1 MISNIFLFIIAS
13 SYILSSYSFV
23 PYNANNYLLRIL
35 NTRAAKAARAA
46 KAPPRD
52 SGNMNL
58 NNCNM
63 RYMNDISRR
72 NIIELLP
79 YSVFPVIIHPKYV
92 LAYKNTRPVD
102 IKDDIV
108 INKVAVFGASGY
120 TGGDTVRTLLNK
132 NINVVAIT
140 RRNVEIVDRNN
151 AKSNT
156 LVIDNIKDKDK
167 IKKVAG
173 VDVIKPETLDGILYG
188 CDAVIYCAASRPA
201 VKITGTPGTEAYD
214 RMLNDTNANKANGE
228 IAEPSSNVEDIGL
241 VNVAKEAIKA
251 NVKRL
256 VIVSSICAKC
266 QLGKEN
272 YGETIDRGFASCD
285 SCYKKQTGEERVRIL
300 YKNVPANMSYTI
312 VRPGML
318 SPGERRGATEV
329 EFNQGVSK
337 SGIISR
343 IDLADV
349 LVAAAKTNKGAQ
361 KTFEVYYKDTA
372 QPVDMY
378 KSLKTC
384 KEMGKSVKEC
394 FFGEGYNNTEPLS
407 IDKMLNTTIKGTIF
421 PSGNEVSGDNYEKML
436 GSLTKDV
443 YESYDINLLMSKD
456 II

>member
-1 MISNIFLFIIAS
+1 MFIKHIIFVITISNIFFVN
-13 SYILSSYSFV
+13 SFV
-23 PYNANNYLLRIL
+23 YYKSNVFNNLKMRF
-35 NTRAAKAARAA
+35 
-46 KAPPRD
+46 
-52 SGNMNL
+52 SG
-58 NNCNM
+58 
-63 RYMNDISRR
+63 DISRR
-72 NIIELLP
+72 NILELIP
-79 YSVFPVIIHPKYV
+79 STIAPVIIHPKYV
-92 LAYKNTRPVD
+92 LAF
-102 IKDDIV
+102 KDTMNEDN

-120 TGGDTVRTLLNK
+120 TGGDTIRTLINN
-132 NINVVAIT
+132 NINVLAIT
-140 RRNVEIVDRNN
+140 RRNVEIVDRLN

-156 LVIDNIKDKDK
+156 LVIDDIKDKNK
-167 IKKVAG
+167 IKKVIG
-173 VDVIKPETLDGILYG
+173 IDVLKQSTLDGILDG
-188 CDAVIYCAASRPA
+188 CDAVIFCAASRPS
-201 VKITGTPGTEAYD
+201 VKITGTPGTDAFD
-214 RMLNDTNANKANGE
+214 KIGNNITQNQ

-241 VNVAKEAIKA
+241 VNVAKEAIKS

-256 VIVSSICAKC
+256 IIVSSICAKC

-285 SCYKKQTGEERVRIL
+285 TCYKKQTGEDRVRIL
-300 YKNVPANMSYTI
+300 YKNLPNNLSYTI

-318 SPGERRGATEV
+318 SPGEKRGPSEV

-343 IDLADV
+343 IDLADI
-349 LVAAAKTNKGAQ
+349 LVSAVKTKNSAR

-394 FFGEGYNNTEPLS
+394 FFGEGYNETTPLS

-421 PSGNEVSGDNYEKML
+421 PSGNEVLGNNYEKML
-436 GSLTKDV
+436 DKLKKDV
-443 YESYDINLLMSKD
+443 YENFDITNLMSND

>member
-1 MISNIFLFIIAS
+1 MRF
-13 SYILSSYSFV
+13 
-23 PYNANNYLLRIL
+23 
-35 NTRAAKAARAA
+35 
-46 KAPPRD
+46 
-52 SGNMNL
+52 SG
-58 NNCNM
+58 
-63 RYMNDISRR
+63 DISRR
-72 NIIELLP
+72 NILELIP
-79 YSVFPVIIHPKYV
+79 STIAPVIIHPKYV
-92 LAYKNTRPVD
+92 LAFKDTMNKNED
-102 IKDDIV
+102 K

-120 TGGDTVRTLLNK
+120 TGGDTIRTLINN
-132 NINVVAIT
+132 NINVLAIT
-140 RRNVEIVDRNN
+140 RRNVEIVDRLN

-156 LVIDNIKDKDK
+156 LVIDDIKDKNK
-167 IKKVAG
+167 IKKVIG
-173 VDVIKPETLDGILYG
+173 VDVLKQSTLDGILDG
-188 CDAVIYCAASRPA
+188 CDAVIFCAASRPS
-201 VKITGTPGTEAYD
+201 VKITGTPGTDAFD
-214 RMLNDTNANKANGE
+214 KIDNNITQNQ

-241 VNVAKEAIKA
+241 VNVAKEAIKS

-256 VIVSSICAKC
+256 IIVSSICAKC

-285 SCYKKQTGEERVRIL
+285 TCYKKQTGEERVRVL
-300 YKNVPANMSYTI
+300 YKNLPNNLSYTI

-318 SPGERRGATEV
+318 SPGEKRGPSEV

-343 IDLADV
+343 IDLADI
-349 LVAAAKTNKGAQ
+349 LVSAAKTKNSAR

-394 FFGEGYNNTEPLS
+394 FFGEGYNETTPLS

-421 PSGNEVSGDNYEKML
+421 PSGNEVLGNNYEKML
-436 GSLTKDV
+436 DKLKKDV
-443 YESYDINLLMSKD
+443 YVNYDITNLMSND

>member
-1 MISNIFLFIIAS
+1 MISNIFLLILAS
-13 SYILSSYSFV
+13 CYILSTDSFI
-23 PYNANNYLLRIL
+23 PYNANNYLLRVLKIGSARSGFKSPL
-35 NTRAAKAARAA
+35 KSPRATSCPK
-46 KAPPRD
+46 D
-52 SGNMNL
+52 I
-58 NNCNM
+58 NNCKM

-72 NIIELLP
+72 NIIEVLP
-79 YSVFPVIIHPKYV
+79 YSVFPLVIHPKYV
-92 LAYKNTRPVD
+92 LGYKNALSD

-132 NINVVAIT
+132 NINVIAIT

-151 AKSNT
+151 ARSNT

-167 IKKVAG
+167 IKKVVG
-173 VDVIKPETLDGILYG
+173 VDVVNPQSLVGILDG

-214 RMLNDTNANKANGE
+214 RMLNDTSKNIQ

-256 VIVSSICAKC
+256 VIVTSICAKC
-266 QLGKEN
+266 QFGKEN

-318 SPGERRGATEV
+318 SPGERRGPKEV

-436 GSLTKDV
+436 NSLTKDV
-443 YESYDINLLMSKD
+443 YETYDINVLMSKD

>member
-1 MISNIFLFIIAS
+1 MRF
-13 SYILSSYSFV
+13 
-23 PYNANNYLLRIL
+23 
-35 NTRAAKAARAA
+35 
-46 KAPPRD
+46 
-52 SGNMNL
+52 SG
-58 NNCNM
+58 
-63 RYMNDISRR
+63 DISRR
-72 NIIELLP
+72 NILELIP
-79 YSVFPVIIHPKYV
+79 STIAPVIIHPKYV
-92 LAYKNTRPVD
+92 LAF
-102 IKDDIV
+102 KDTMNEDN

-120 TGGDTVRTLLNK
+120 TGGDTIRTLINN
-132 NINVVAIT
+132 NINVLAIT
-140 RRNVEIVDRNN
+140 RRNVEIVDRLN

-156 LVIDNIKDKDK
+156 LVIDDIKDKNK
-167 IKKVAG
+167 IKKVIG
-173 VDVIKPETLDGILYG
+173 IDVLKQSTLDGILDG
-188 CDAVIYCAASRPA
+188 CDAVIFCAASRPS
-201 VKITGTPGTEAYD
+201 VKITGTPGTDAFD
-214 RMLNDTNANKANGE
+214 KIGNNITQNQ

-241 VNVAKEAIKA
+241 VNVAKEAIKS

-256 VIVSSICAKC
+256 IIVSSICAKC

-285 SCYKKQTGEERVRIL
+285 TCYKKQTGEDRVRIL
-300 YKNVPANMSYTI
+300 YKNLPNNLSYTI

-318 SPGERRGATEV
+318 SPGEKRGPSEV

-343 IDLADV
+343 IDLADI
-349 LVAAAKTNKGAQ
+349 LVSAVKTKNSAR

-394 FFGEGYNNTEPLS
+394 FFGEGYNETTPLS

-421 PSGNEVSGDNYEKML
+421 PSGNEVLGNNYEKML
-436 GSLTKDV
+436 DKLKKDV
-443 YESYDINLLMSKD
+443 YENFDITNLMSND

>member
-1 MISNIFLFIIAS
+1 MRFI
-13 SYILSSYSFV
+13 
-23 PYNANNYLLRIL
+23 
-35 NTRAAKAARAA
+35 
-46 KAPPRD
+46 
-52 SGNMNL
+52 G
-58 NNCNM
+58 
-63 RYMNDISRR
+63 DISRR
-72 NIIELLP
+72 NILELLP
-79 YSVFPVIIHPKYV
+79 ISTLSVIIHPKYV
-92 LAYKNTRPVD
+92 FSYPVRPSYD
-102 IKDDIV
+102 NLN

-151 AKSNT
+151 AKINT

-167 IKKVAG
+167 IKKVIG
-173 VDVIKPETLDGILYG
+173 VDVVNSKSLDGILYG
-188 CDAVIYCAASRPA
+188 CDAVIFCAASRPA

-214 RMLNDTNANKANGE
+214 KMLNNTIGE
-228 IAEPSSNVEDIGL
+228 IAEPSSDVEDIGL
-241 VNVAKEAIKA
+241 FNVAKEAIKA

-300 YKNVPANMSYTI
+300 YKNAPSDLSYTI

-318 SPGERRGATEV
+318 SPGERRGPKEV

-349 LVAAAKTNKGAQ
+349 LVAAAKTNNGSQ

-421 PSGNEVSGDNYEKML
+421 PSGNEVSGDNYENML
-436 GSLTKDV
+436 NLLKKDV
-443 YESYDINLLMSKD
+443 YEDYDINLLMSKD

>member
-1 MISNIFLFIIAS
+1 MRF
-13 SYILSSYSFV
+13 
-23 PYNANNYLLRIL
+23 
-35 NTRAAKAARAA
+35 
-46 KAPPRD
+46 
-52 SGNMNL
+52 SG
-58 NNCNM
+58 
-63 RYMNDISRR
+63 DISRR
-72 NIIELLP
+72 NILELIP
-79 YSVFPVIIHPKYV
+79 STIAPVIIHPKYV
-92 LAYKNTRPVD
+92 LAFKDTMNKNED
-102 IKDDIV
+102 N

-120 TGGDTVRTLLNK
+120 TGGDTIRTLINN
-132 NINVVAIT
+132 NINVLAIT
-140 RRNVEIVDRNN
+140 RRNVEIVDRLN

-156 LVIDNIKDKDK
+156 LVIDDIKDKNK
-167 IKKVAG
+167 IKKVIG
-173 VDVIKPETLDGILYG
+173 IDVLKQSTLDGILDG
-188 CDAVIYCAASRPA
+188 CDAVIFCAASRPS
-201 VKITGTPGTEAYD
+201 VKITGTPGTDAFD
-214 RMLNDTNANKANGE
+214 KIGNNITQNQ

-241 VNVAKEAIKA
+241 VNVAKEAIKS

-256 VIVSSICAKC
+256 IIVSSICAKC

-285 SCYKKQTGEERVRIL
+285 TCYKKQTGEDRVRIL
-300 YKNVPANMSYTI
+300 YKNLPNNLSYTI

-318 SPGERRGATEV
+318 SPGEKRGPSEV

-343 IDLADV
+343 IDLADI
-349 LVAAAKTNKGAQ
+349 LVSAVKTKNSAR

-394 FFGEGYNNTEPLS
+394 FFGEGYNETTPLS

-421 PSGNEVSGDNYEKML
+421 PSGNEVLGNNYEKML
-436 GSLTKDV
+436 DKLKKDV
-443 YESYDINLLMSKD
+443 YENFDITNLMSND

>member
-1 MISNIFLFIIAS
+1 MISNIFLFILAS
-13 SYILSSYSFV
+13 CYILSSDSFI
-23 PYNANNYLLRIL
+23 PYNANNYLLRVFNI
-35 NTRAAKAARAA
+35 RKAKSSPYLRY
-46 KAPPRD
+46 KKDSRD
-52 SGNMNL
+52 L
-58 NNCNM
+58 NNCKM

-72 NIIELLP
+72 NILELLP
-79 YSVFPVIIHPKYV
+79 FSVFPLVIHPKYV
-92 LAYKNTRPVD
+92 LGYKNTLVD

-167 IKKVAG
+167 IQKVAG
-173 VDVIKPETLDGILYG
+173 VDVVKPQSLIGILDG

-214 RMLNDTNANKANGE
+214 KMLNDTNKNSQ

-256 VIVSSICAKC
+256 IIVSSICAKC

-300 YKNVPANMSYTI
+300 YKDVPANMSYTI

-318 SPGERRGATEV
+318 SPGERRGPKEV

-436 GSLTKDV
+436 NSLTKDV
-443 YESYDINLLMSKD
+443 YESYDINVLMSKD

>member
-1 MISNIFLFIIAS
+1 MISNIFILILAS
-13 SYILSSYSFV
+13 CYILSTDSFV
-23 PYNANNYLLRIL
+23 AYNANNYLSRIL
-35 NTRAAKAARAA
+35 HFGSAN
-46 KAPPRD
+46 
-52 SGNMNL
+52 SGFQRPL
-58 NNCNM
+58 RSLKTLKCKKDINNCKM

-72 NIIELLP
+72 NILEVLP
-79 YSVFPVIIHPKYV
+79 YSVFPLVIHPKYV
-92 LAYKNTRPVD
+92 LGYKNTIAD

-151 AKSNT
+151 ARSNT
-156 LVIDNIKDKDK
+156 LVIDNIKDKNK
-167 IKKVAG
+167 IKKVVG
-173 VDVIKPETLDGILYG
+173 VDVINPQSIVGILDG

-214 RMLNDTNANKANGE
+214 KMLNDTSKNIQ

-272 YGETIDRGFASCD
+272 YGETIDRGFASCE

-318 SPGERRGATEV
+318 SPGERRGPKEV

-343 IDLADV
+343 IDLADI

-436 GSLTKDV
+436 NSLTKDV
-443 YESYDINLLMSKD
+443 YENYDINVLMSKD